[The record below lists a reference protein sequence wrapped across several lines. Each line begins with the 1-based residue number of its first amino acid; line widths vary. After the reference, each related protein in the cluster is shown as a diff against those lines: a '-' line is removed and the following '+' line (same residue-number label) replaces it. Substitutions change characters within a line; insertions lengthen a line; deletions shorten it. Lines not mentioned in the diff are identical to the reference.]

1 MVMQIDINSRL
12 IALIGTPLS
21 QSFAARM
28 QNSAYQAAGFNM
40 VYCYCEADSTHLK
53 EIIDGIRYMP
63 TFLGCAVTKPNKEA
77 RRFRSPLQE
86 NRKLEHSRQN
96 RLRKANRLQH

>member
-1 MVMQIDINSRL
+1 MQIDINSRL

-53 EIIDGIRYMP
+53 EIIDGADI
-63 TFLGCAVTKPNKEA
+63 LGLRRNQTQQSRSHAVP
-77 RRFRSPLQE
+77 R
-86 NRKLEHSRQN
+86 
-96 RLRKANRLQH
+96 